1 MKSLRKSDRGAAM
14 VEFAII
20 APLLLLVVFGI
31 IEFGR
36 AYNAQNSLTHAAR
49 EGAREYAISQDAVA
63 GEAIAKAA
71 ATSLDSTQITATLTG
86 CDSADQGGG
95 AASVT
100 LAYPFQLQIA
110 FLPISN
116 FTMQSEGVMRCG
128 G

>member
-1 MKSLRKSDRGAAM
+1 MKSFLRSDRGAAM

-49 EGAREYAISQDAVA
+49 EGAREYAITQDPVA
-63 GEAIAKAA
+63 GEAAAKAA
-71 ATSLDSTQITATLTG
+71 ATSLDSSQIT
-86 CDSADQGGG
+86 
-95 AASVT
+95 VT
-100 LAYPFQLQIA
+100 LSACDPGQPATVTLEFPFQLQIA
-110 FLPISN
+110 FFPVSN